1 LHGVVL
7 DAESIGNASL
17 EPIMALADDWQIYQF
32 SSPEQVAE
40 RIRDADLVLSNK
52 AIITGAAL
60 AQTQQLK
67 LVAIMATGTNNI
79 DIEAAHAKGV
89 TVCNAQAYGTPAVA
103 QHTMTLML
111 NLATQMPN
119 YLSDVTQGK
128 WQKSRV
134 FGLLEHPIIELSGK
148 TLGIIGK
155 GELGRAVAKLGEAFG
170 MQVLISAR
178 PGQTSQT
185 SERVPFRELL
195 GRSDFLSLH
204 CPLTPENRQLMNS
217 ETLALLSPESFLINT
232 SRGGLVDSK
241 ALINAITNGKL
252 AGAALDTL
260 DIEPPLPGDP
270 LISAAA
276 HLPNLLITPH
286 NAWGAIESRQRLV
299 LQVAENIR
307 HFFNGTPRNVVSS

>member
-1 LHGVVL
+1 LHGIVL
-7 DAESIGNASL
+7 DAESMGNTSL
-17 EPIMALADDWQIYQF
+17 EPILALADDWQIYQF

-40 RIRDADLVLSNK
+40 RIRDADLVVSNK
-52 AIITGAAL
+52 AIITAVAL
-60 AQTQQLK
+60 EQTQQLK
-67 LVAIMATGTNNI
+67 LIAVMATGTNNV
-79 DIEAAHAKGV
+79 DIQAAHAKGV
-89 TVCNAQAYGTPAVA
+89 TVCNVKAYGTPAVA
-103 QHTMTLML
+103 QHTMALML

-119 YLSDVTQGK
+119 YLVDVTQGK
-128 WQKSRV
+128 WQQSRV

-148 TLGIIGK
+148 TLGIVGS

-178 PGQTSQT
+178 PGQLSQG
-185 SERVPFRELL
+185 SDRVPFHELL

-204 CPLTPENRQLMNS
+204 CPLTTENRQLMNS
-217 ETLALLSPESFLINT
+217 ETLALLSPQSFLINT
-232 SRGGLVDSK
+232 ARGGLVDSK

-260 DIEPPLPGDP
+260 DVEPPLPGDP

-299 LQVAENIR
+299 LQVAENISR
-307 HFFNGTPRNVVSS
+307 FLNGTPRNMVSS

>member
-1 LHGVVL
+1 LYGVVL
-7 DAESIGNASL
+7 DAESMGDVSL
-17 EPIMALADDWQIYQF
+17 EPILALADDWQVYEF
-32 SSPEQVAE
+32 SSPDQVAE
-40 RIRDADLVLSNK
+40 RIRNADLVLSNK

-60 AQTQQLK
+60 EHSQQLK
-67 LVAIMATGTNNI
+67 LIAIMATGTNNI
-79 DIEAAHAKGV
+79 DIQAAHAKAI
-89 TVCNAQAYGTPAVA
+89 TVCNVKGYGTPAVA
-103 QHTMTLML
+103 QHTMALML

-119 YLSDVTQGK
+119 YLVDVTQGK
-128 WQKSRV
+128 WQQSRV
-134 FGLLEHPIIELSGK
+134 FGLLGHPIIELSGK
-148 TLGIIGK
+148 TLGIVGS

-178 PGQTSQT
+178 PGETRQAHD
-185 SERVPFRELL
+185 RVAFHELL
-195 GRSDFLSLH
+195 ARTDFLSLH

-232 SRGGLVDSK
+232 ARGGLVDSK

-260 DIEPPLPGDP
+260 DVEPPLPGDP

-299 LQVAENIR
+299 SQVAENISC
-307 HFFNGTPRNVVSS
+307 FLTGAPRNVVSH